1 VLPGCSSTWF
11 LTKCAIDV
19 HMPTRTRVLQVV
31 VVVAV
36 LLLLLLLLLRVA
48 DTVTAAIMWS

>member
-1 VLPGCSSTWF
+1 MLPGCSSTWF

-31 VVVAV
+31 VMVAV
-36 LLLLLLLLLRVA
+36 LLLLLLLRVA

>member
-1 VLPGCSSTWF
+1 
-11 LTKCAIDV
+11 
-19 HMPTRTRVLQVV
+19 MPTRTRVLQVV

-36 LLLLLLLLLRVA
+36 LLLLLLLLPLLLRVA